1 MSATK
6 MYNDLLFIG
15 THVEYISRRTKNH
28 QVVVIDR
35 IGYEELKHVYDYAD
49 IDHCLFM
56 LQHLGEFQEK
66 YNLPTGDYDTSELT
80 KGLPIES
87 PSVGEKMIA
96 SMIEEMGVLPD
107 KAFDKFWEIHHSWF
121 AGICSIIVKRYI
133 SSQLNSWFIVMR
145 QGL

>member
-6 MYNDLLFIG
+6 LYNDLLFIG
-15 THVEYISRRTKNH
+15 TYVEYISRRTKNH
-28 QVVVIDR
+28 QVVVMDR
-35 IGYEELKHVYDYAD
+35 IGYDYAD

-80 KGLPIES
+80 RGLPIES

-107 KAFDKFWEIHHSWF
+107 KAFDKFLVHCYETGTIDWRNLPV
-121 AGICSIIVKRYI
+121 SI
-133 SSQLNSWFIVMR
+133 
-145 QGL
+145 

>member
-15 THVEYISRRTKNH
+15 TYVEYISRRTKNH
-28 QVVVIDR
+28 QVVVMDR
-35 IGYEELKHVYDYAD
+35 IGYEGLKHVYDYAD

-80 KGLPIES
+80 RGLPIES
-87 PSVGEKMIA
+87 PSV
-96 SMIEEMGVLPD
+96 
-107 KAFDKFWEIHHSWF
+107 
-121 AGICSIIVKRYI
+121 
-133 SSQLNSWFIVMR
+133 
-145 QGL
+145 

>member
-15 THVEYISRRTKNH
+15 TYVEYISRRTTNH
-28 QVVVIDR
+28 QVVVMDR
-35 IGYEELKHVYDYAD
+35 IGYDYAD

-80 KGLPIES
+80 RGLPIES
-87 PSVGEKMIA
+87 PSVG
-96 SMIEEMGVLPD
+96 EEMGVLPD

-121 AGICSIIVKRYI
+121 ARDLLDYSKALY
-133 SSQLNSWFIVMR
+133 SWFIVMR